1 MKRLILTIGA
11 AVLIATGCFAQDAKQ
26 DMKTAGQDTKDAAK
40 NTGKAVKH
48 TAKTTGR
55 KVKHGTKH
63 VVNKGAQAT
72 EKGAA
77 KVDSKTSH

>member
-1 MKRLILTIGA
+1 MKSLILSVSA
-11 AVLIATGCFAQDAKQ
+11 ALLIATGCFAQDAKQ
-26 DMKTAGQDTKDAAK
+26 DIKAAGQDTKGAAV